1 MDWIWTLDVLYYP
14 WTESFYY
21 MYVICCR
28 EIYVYVDIFFLFSF
42 FFYIRAI
49 EMGGESRARARVL
62 HLSFLWRRIKR
73 NSRKYK
79 FIIVRAEPFFPPHMR
94 GKHFSAISTSSH
106 ARGVKELPI
115 TAKLSLLLLIQWF
128 ESAHATKDLRKF
140 YQFFWIIQ
148 HAKTSFVDKI
158 ENPVLFIIEAMMIR
172 DKIFLPPRYSR
183 NVPTPKTLLSFDN
196 TLVNLLIQRDNSCR
210 LQKTSLGYKISVP
223 STSLFCWYNK

>member
-1 MDWIWTLDVLYYP
+1 MLQRD
-14 WTESFYY
+14 
-21 MYVICCR
+21 ICICR
-28 EIYVYVDIFFLFSF
+28 YIFSF
-42 FFYIRAI
+42 FFFLFFISEQLRW
-49 EMGGESRARARVL
+49 EENRARARIL

-106 ARGVKELPI
+106 ARGVKELPV

-148 HAKTSFVDKI
+148 HAKTTFEK
-158 ENPVLFIIEAMMIR
+158 NRKPGLFYYWSNWWFAIKYLFLRDIPEMFQREKRCWASIIH
-172 DKIFLPPRYSR
+172 
-183 NVPTPKTLLSFDN
+183 
-196 TLVNLLIQRDNSCR
+196 
-210 LQKTSLGYKISVP
+210 
-223 STSLFCWYNK
+223 